1 MFPFT
6 FKGKTYLRCTAD
18 ESVNAKEWCA
28 TEVDAQGEVITGQWG
43 DCDFN
48 NIKCFTLGGPGGGPA
63 APSSAQPQR
72 VSRPPPQRPAPRQRL
87 VMSRMTISFVIYGL
101 YMMYGSRLCDPASGR
116 PRVSTRNLS

>member
-48 NIKCFTLGGPGGGPA
+48 NIKCFSLGGGPA
-63 APSSAQPQR
+63 AGASSAQPQR

-87 VMSRMTISFVIYGL
+87 VLPVMTISFVIYGL
-101 YMMYGSRLCDPASGR
+101 YIMYGSRLCDPASGR
-116 PRVSTRNLS
+116 LRVSKRDPF